1 MPFLQRFAHPPTPAS
16 PLTNYLAGCKS
27 PNRLG
32 SSFEEDL
39 AVAMDSVFQWPLM
52 GLNLWGT
59 LPRWSETSGMG
70 KW

>member
-1 MPFLQRFAHPPTPAS
+1 MPFLQRFEHPPTPAS

-39 AVAMDSVFQWPLM
+39 AVAMDNVF
-52 GLNLWGT
+52 
-59 LPRWSETSGMG
+59 
-70 KW
+70 